1 MPGRCSECHPA
12 EIVRLVRAGDLA
24 ALDRISRC
32 YGAHLHA
39 VGRRVCGDDERARD
53 AVQDALLAAGE
64 HLDQFRGDGSVEG
77 WLVRMVANACRSW
90 RRGRKDDP
98 TWNAPLDDDQP
109 ACGGSGGDR
118 PDEGAA
124 RSELADAL
132 GAALLELPAV
142 DRAVLLLTQVDGWRA
157 SEVAQQLGL
166 SPESVR
172 ARLSR
177 TRRRLRAEL
186 ESARAGWSAGED

>member
-1 MPGRCSECHPA
+1 MSDRCQECHPDL
-12 EIVRLVRAGDLA
+12 IVRLVRAGDLA

-32 YGAHLHA
+32 YGAHLLA
-39 VGRRVCGDDERARD
+39 VGRRVCRDDERARD
-53 AVQDALLAAGE
+53 AVQDALLAAGQ
-64 HLDQFRGDGSVEG
+64 HLDQFRGEGSVEG

-98 TWNAPLDDDQP
+98 AWNTPLDDDEP
-109 ACGGSGGDR
+109 ACGGAADR
-118 PDEGAA
+118 PDEEAA
-124 RSELADAL
+124 RSELAGAL
-132 GAALLELPAV
+132 RSALLALSPI
-142 DRAVLLLTQVDGWRA
+142 DRAVLLLTQVDGWRPVD
-157 SEVAQQLGL
+157 VARQLDL

-186 ESARAGWSAGED
+186 ASAGAGWIEDVH

>member
-1 MPGRCSECHPA
+1 MSDRCQECHPDL
-12 EIVRLVRAGDLA
+12 IVRLVRAGDLA

-32 YGAHLHA
+32 YGAHLLA
-39 VGRRVCGDDERARD
+39 VGRRVCRDDERARD
-53 AVQDALLAAGE
+53 AVQDALLAAGQ
-64 HLDQFRGDGSVEG
+64 HLDQFRGEGSVEG

-98 TWNAPLDDDQP
+98 AWNAPLDDDEP
-109 ACGGSGGDR
+109 ACGGAADR
-118 PDEGAA
+118 PDDGAA
-124 RSELADAL
+124 RSELA
-132 GAALLELPAV
+132 AALRTALLALSPI
-142 DRAVLLLTQVDGWRA
+142 DRAVLLLTQVDGWRPVD
-157 SEVAQQLGL
+157 VARQLDL

-186 ESARAGWSAGED
+186 ASAGAGWIDDVH